1 MTEPKDFMDPAQKLE
16 KVDPDYYTPD
26 YREACF
32 LIWYKNGRP
41 SLRKL
46 APILPIASVGKRATE
61 WALRAWYKK
70 DEWKK
75 RADGMDAEVSR
86 EINKEA
92 IEEKIL
98 MLKRHADA
106 SGKLIKM
113 GVDYLEEHGITKGVD
128 AIRAVTKGMEME
140 RAARGM
146 PIALSEMD
154 TWSDEQLVRYVE
166 KQLETPVLPENES
179 DESEEASDDKPDDPN
194 IVEGEVVDETET

>member
-75 RADGMDAEVSR
+75 RADGMDSEVSR
-86 EINKEA
+86 EMNKEA

-106 SGKLIKM
+106 AGRLVKLDL
-113 GVDYLEEHGITKGVD
+113 DYLDNHNIDKSAD
-128 AIRAVTKGMEME
+128 AIRAISVGIEQE

-146 PIALSEMD
+146 PIALNEMEKWTTD
-154 TWSDEQLVRYVE
+154 QLVSYIE
-166 KQLETPVLPENES
+166 KQLSTETPPLPG
-179 DESEEASDDKPDDPN
+179 ESEEGEGDPADDPN
-194 IVEGEVVDETET
+194 IVEGEVITDETET

>member
-75 RADGMDAEVSR
+75 RADGMDSEVSR
-86 EINKEA
+86 EMNKEA

-106 SGKLIKM
+106 AGRLVKL
-113 GVDYLEEHGITKGVD
+113 GLDYLDNHNIDKSAD
-128 AIRAVTKGMEME
+128 AIRAISVGIEQE

-146 PIALSEMD
+146 PIALNEMEKWTTD
-154 TWSDEQLVRYVE
+154 QLVSYIE
-166 KQLETPVLPENES
+166 KQLSTETPPLPG
-179 DESEEASDDKPDDPN
+179 ESEEGEGDPADDPN
-194 IVEGEVVDETET
+194 IVEGEVITDETET